1 MKSAIFILFCCLFS
15 GLSLSKHVKPPAT
28 MAPAGEFFSSSQTV
42 MTTEPTTPTTVIP
55 TSEPTTLTT
64 TGETTT
70 LTSPVSETSHAPST
84 INATTPHAET
94 TINATTAPTPHAET
108 TATGTPPQPQPTPP
122 GPVTAGDYRL
132 LKNDTTVCV
141 MAHVALAI
149 RLETPK
155 ASGAFKVQPNK
166 THAVGECR
174 QSRSNLTLVF
184 PEGFITFLFN
194 KSTEDSIGYV
204 DTLTFRLNYPLSP
217 ASSRFS
223 ASNNSLRVLS
233 AKLGHSYSCRSD
245 SFYMGNGLYLD
256 VKDDRVQ
263 AFNFS
268 KSNEFGVTDQCA
280 ADQPNYSVA
289 IGVGVTLLVLILVV
303 VVVYLLGRR
312 RRADGYQAL

>member
-1 MKSAIFILFCCLFS
+1 MKNAIFILFCCLFS
-15 GLSLSKHVKPPAT
+15 GLSLSKHAKHAKPPAT
-28 MAPAGEFFSSSQTV
+28 MIPAFISPSQPEQ
-42 MTTEPTTPTTVIP
+42 TTEQTTPTTPIP
-55 TSEPTTLTT
+55 TTESTTITTTTTSIT

-70 LTSPVSETSHAPST
+70 VTSPKTSLAP
-84 INATTPHAET
+84 T
-94 TINATTAPTPHAET
+94 TINATTSHAET
-108 TATGTPPQPQPTPP
+108 TTTMAPPQPTPP
-122 GPVTAGDYRL
+122 VPANAGDYRL
-132 LKNDTTVCV
+132 LNNDTVCV
-141 MAHVALAI
+141 MAHVALEI

-155 ASGAFKVQPNK
+155 GSGAFKVQPNK
-166 THAVGECR
+166 TRVVGECR
-174 QSRSNLTLVF
+174 QSRSNFTLVF

-194 KSTEDSIGYV
+194 KSTEDSISYV
-204 DTLTFRLNYPLSP
+204 DTLTFNLNYPLSP
-217 ASSRFS
+217 ASSHFS

-233 AKLGHSYSCRSD
+233 AKLGHSYSCRND

-256 VKDDRVQ
+256 VKDDRLQ

-303 VVVYLLGRR
+303 VVVYLVGRR